1 MLRRRFGGICR
12 WLKGTHRFS
21 LSSLSFL
28 YFYPCIPPALAA
40 AALKAIEILEQ
51 QPELL
56 SALRDNSMVTRNGL
70 REIGFEIAEGQTPI
84 IPVLTRDTFKTMTMS
99 RRLFEKGVFAPG
111 IGYPVVPEGEARIR
125 AQATAALSEK
135 TIQDAISII
144 EEVAREVALI

>member
-1 MLRRRFGGICR
+1 
-12 WLKGTHRFS
+12 
-21 LSSLSFL
+21 
-28 YFYPCIPPALAA
+28 
-40 AALKAIEILEQ
+40 
-51 QPELL
+51 
-56 SALRDNSMVTRNGL
+56 MVTRNGL